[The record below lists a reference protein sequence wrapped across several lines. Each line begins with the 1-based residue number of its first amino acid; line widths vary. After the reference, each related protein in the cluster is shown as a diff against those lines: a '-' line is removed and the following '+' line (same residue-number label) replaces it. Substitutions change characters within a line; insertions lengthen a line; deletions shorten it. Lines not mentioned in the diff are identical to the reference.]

1 MAADWLK
8 QTPEYQNE
16 TNPTSFLGTNPP
28 AEKPKSRFGFIRDGE
43 FTSAEQEMTGDM
55 IGGAAQIGASV
66 IEGVATS
73 KAMDSAR
80 EEGRAAAFEQ
90 RDMQLSS
97 AEMQNK
103 MRAEQQRQEAEDMA
117 LNQLSYKNK
126 RKFDMFLYEFKKN
139 LEQADTKKQLASN
152 VINGAK
158 EDKAKLQALMSLW
171 GV

>member
-1 MAADWLK
+1 MATDWLK
-8 QTPEYQNE
+8 QTPEFQNE
-16 TNPTSFLGTNPP
+16 TNPTSFLGTSPPEDNPMS
-28 AEKPKSRFGFIRDGE
+28 AFRDGD
-43 FTSAEQEMTGDM
+43 FSTPEQQMAGNAV
-55 IGGAAQIGASV
+55 GAAAQIGASV

-73 KAMDSAR
+73 KTMDSAR

-117 LNQLSYKNK
+117 LNKLSYKNK